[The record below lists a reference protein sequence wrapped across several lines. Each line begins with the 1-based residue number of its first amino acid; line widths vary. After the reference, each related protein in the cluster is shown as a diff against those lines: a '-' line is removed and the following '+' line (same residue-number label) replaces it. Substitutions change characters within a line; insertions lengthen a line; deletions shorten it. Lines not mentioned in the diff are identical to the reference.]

1 MPVLAFGRRRKN
13 PYNQVPHCFTLD
25 VLTKGESN
33 EIHSIALHKMVLN

>member
-1 MPVLAFGRRRKN
+1 MTGQVCQFWLLEEGEEN
-13 PYNQVPHCFTLD
+13 PRCFTLD